1 MKRAANT
8 LDNEGTSKRV
18 KVVKKDRINHA
29 TDCSDP
35 QCEGCDVGEVELAFT
50 NEDGS
55 AAETPSALEL
65 FHMAMD
71 EAATEGSKS
80 DENGMAKKI
89 FDLALEAYETEK
101 NQDPLG
107 YAQCLIEFGRYF
119 DVIES
124 VKEGVD
130 NLRGL
135 EKSSKKEESVVPM
148 NELYIA
154 KGRGILVQLNIERA
168 KRIEI
173 FEEIRDENSDEDDEI
188 DPTVLKKLE
197 VTKEEK
203 KLINEAIQAFD
214 KVFKAKTDDDYEK
227 HILLCCNDLRQY
239 GEQLDLPM
247 HKETVNLVLTTAITY
262 LKSLKDVESNAFA
275 LRIWGASLF
284 YEARADIEADNAQ
297 QLVETALQKLLAA
310 KNLETDDNDLETTE
324 LIGHC
329 KMLLSTISTDE
340 DEVLRHYQ
348 EAIDFF
354 KAVVEQSNDSD
365 PKLVEL
371 IEMLDGG
378 VEEDSE

>member
-8 LDNEGTSKRV
+8 LDNESTSKRV

-55 AAETPSALEL
+55 AANTPSALEL

-71 EAATEGSKS
+71 EAASEGSKS
-80 DENGMAKKI
+80 NENGMAKKL
-89 FDLALEAYETEK
+89 FDLALEEYEKEK
-101 NQDPLG
+101 DQDPLG

-130 NLRGL
+130 NIRGL
-135 EKSSKKEESVVPM
+135 EKSSKKEESSIPT

-173 FEEIRDENSDEDDEI
+173 FEEVREENSDEDDEI
-188 DPTVLKKLE
+188 DPAVLKKLE

-203 KLINEAIQAFD
+203 KLINEAIQSFD
-214 KVFKAKTDDDYEK
+214 KVNVNSYTTD
-227 HILLCCNDLRQY
+227 
-239 GEQLDLPM
+239 
-247 HKETVNLVLTTAITY
+247 
-262 LKSLKDVESNAFA
+262 KD
-275 LRIWGASLF
+275 
-284 YEARADIEADNAQ
+284 
-297 QLVETALQKLLAA
+297 
-310 KNLETDDNDLETTE
+310 
-324 LIGHC
+324 
-329 KMLLSTISTDE
+329 
-340 DEVLRHYQ
+340 
-348 EAIDFF
+348 
-354 KAVVEQSNDSD
+354 
-365 PKLVEL
+365 
-371 IEMLDGG
+371 
-378 VEEDSE
+378 